1 VFNLFYEF
9 IKKVINQFY
18 NNILNKR
25 IKEFEFEIR
34 KLNERNEFNSKL
46 YKELRVEEEKMSK
59 EKEELKQMISHEK

>member
-1 VFNLFYEF
+1 MFNLFYEF